1 MRQEKTDSR
10 LQVQYSLAQG
20 LYWGA
25 GCALTGFTAVFLQS
39 RGLGNTEIGLTA
51 GLASLASCFVS
62 PLLSKVAAR
71 WNGISLQV
79 YMMMYL
85 GLSGLLYALLA
96 LLPLP
101 DWLIMAGY
109 GMTFCLFLAMNPF
122 LSQISMN
129 CIAQG
134 LRLKFG
140 PARGVGSIS
149 FAAAAMILAQLSS
162 WLEPGCLGWIYAAGT
177 ACLSVV
183 LLRMPQVYAAGDD
196 CRQAAEADSE
206 LSVQVTGKR
215 QGCLFGKYPLF
226 FVLLAGFGLCYMVAS
241 CMQTYLVNI
250 LEDMHLDPSLL
261 GISLFLMAA
270 SELPVMVLTPRIR
283 QRMGSLPLLLA
294 AALCYGCRNLLVAQA
309 SSFAMLLTGLM
320 CQGISFGLFTAVIT
334 EYAGSVL
341 EPGDRLSRA
350 GSSAQKRAIG
360 PGAWGQTDGA
370 ELDRHCHDRT
380 GWYGRQ
386 PIWGDSAGYAGT
398 AGTAAAVQCDD
409 RCWRGNRCGRPCT
422 GSGPAGNGRSC
433 RHCAAAAESG
443 LAYTGFDG
451 EIIMEI

>member
-109 GMTFCLFLAMNPF
+109 GMTFCLFL
-122 LSQISMN
+122 SMN

-183 LLRMPQVYAAGDD
+183 LLWMPQVYAAGDD

-206 LSVQVTGKR
+206 LSAQVTGKR

-309 SSFAMLLTGLM
+309 TSFAMLLTGLM
-320 CQGISFGLFTAVIT
+320 CQGISFGLFTVVIT

-341 EPGDRLSRA
+341 EPGDRLTGQSWI
-350 GSSAQKRAIG
+350 AI
-360 PGAWGQTDGA
+360 AT
-370 ELDRHCHDRT
+370 T
-380 GWYGRQ
+380 GLG
-386 PIWGDSAGYAGT
+386 GM
-398 AGTAAAVQCDD
+398 
-409 RCWRGNRCGRPCT
+409 
-422 GSGPAGNGRSC
+422 AGNLFGGILQDTLGLPVLLQLCSVMTVVGVAIAVAGLVR
-433 RHCAAAAESG
+433 AAILREMAGHVGIVRRLLSPDWR
-443 LAYTGFDG
+443 TQDS
-451 EIIMEI
+451 MVK

>member
-101 DWLIMAGY
+101 GWLIMAGY
-109 GMTFCLFLAMNPF
+109 GMAFCLFLATNPF

-149 FAAAAMILAQLSS
+149 FAAAAMIIVQLSS

-206 LSVQVTGKR
+206 LSVRATGKR

-250 LEDMHLDPSLL
+250 LENMHLDPSLL

-309 SSFAMLLTGLM
+309 TSFAMLLTGLM
-320 CQGISFGLFTAVIT
+320 CQGISFGLFTVVIT

-341 EPGDRLSRA
+341 KPGDRLTGQSWI
-350 GSSAQKRAIG
+350 AI
-360 PGAWGQTDGA
+360 AT
-370 ELDRHCHDRT
+370 T
-380 GWYGRQ
+380 GLG
-386 PIWGDSAGYAGT
+386 GM
-398 AGTAAAVQCDD
+398 
-409 RCWRGNRCGRPCT
+409 
-422 GSGPAGNGRSC
+422 AGNLFGGILQDTLGLPVLLQLCSVMTVVGVAIAVAGLVR
-433 RHCAAAAESG
+433 AAILREMAGHVGIVRRLLSPDWR
-443 LAYTGFDG
+443 TQDS
-451 EIIMEI
+451 MVK

>member
-162 WLEPGCLGWIYAAGT
+162 
-177 ACLSVV
+177 
-183 LLRMPQVYAAGDD
+183 
-196 CRQAAEADSE
+196 
-206 LSVQVTGKR
+206 
-215 QGCLFGKYPLF
+215 
-226 FVLLAGFGLCYMVAS
+226 
-241 CMQTYLVNI
+241 
-250 LEDMHLDPSLL
+250 
-261 GISLFLMAA
+261 
-270 SELPVMVLTPRIR
+270 
-283 QRMGSLPLLLA
+283 
-294 AALCYGCRNLLVAQA
+294 
-309 SSFAMLLTGLM
+309 
-320 CQGISFGLFTAVIT
+320 
-334 EYAGSVL
+334 
-341 EPGDRLSRA
+341 
-350 GSSAQKRAIG
+350 
-360 PGAWGQTDGA
+360 
-370 ELDRHCHDRT
+370 
-380 GWYGRQ
+380 
-386 PIWGDSAGYAGT
+386 
-398 AGTAAAVQCDD
+398 
-409 RCWRGNRCGRPCT
+409 
-422 GSGPAGNGRSC
+422 
-433 RHCAAAAESG
+433 
-443 LAYTGFDG
+443 
-451 EIIMEI
+451 